1 MNRAEILKKADE
13 IIHGIREDMY
23 GGPENNFTVI
33 AKMWSFYLGMPI
45 NAADVAAMMILL
57 KVARIGSGQ
66 VLIDNWIDIAGY
78 AACGG
83 EIQTWKEEE

>member
-1 MNRAEILKKADE
+1 MNRAEIMKKADE
-13 IIHGIREDMY
+13 VIHGIREQVY
-23 GGPENNFTVI
+23 GDPEDNFTCI
-33 AKMWSFYLGMPI
+33 SRLWSVYLGVPI

-66 VLIDNWIDIAGY
+66 TLIDNWIDIAGY

-83 EIQTWKEEE
+83 EIQTGKEEE